1 MQSRMNVLGSSG
13 RLCRK
18 DRLARAAPALGFLGR
33 TALAAA
39 VLLAGPVWCQEFR
52 ATLVGRVLD
61 PSGAP
66 VPGATVTVTQRA
78 TNQKYS
84 AVTTETGDY
93 TVPFLAPGEYR
104 LEVEKPGFRRAVR
117 DNILLRIQ
125 DRAGVDVVLE
135 IGVQTEIVEVRA
147 ATELL
152 ETASASLGQVVSD
165 QMIQDIPLNGRSPY
179 TLIRIAA
186 GVLPTYRA
194 QTDFF
199 LRNTSTGQTT
209 TAQISISGA
218 PSNYNEWLL
227 DGVPTTGDDN
237 GLMYIPSLEASQ
249 EFKVQT
255 NSFDAEF
262 GRFLG
267 GVVNASMRSGTN
279 QFHGAAF
286 EFLRNSA
293 LNARDFFA
301 ASKPQFGYNQFG
313 ISGGGP
319 VWLPRLY
326 DGRNR
331 TFLFMIYD
339 GSREGVP
346 RSFVSTV
353 PTELQRQGDFSET
366 MTRVAGAPARVTIYD
381 PQTTRPSGSAWVRDP
396 FPGNVIPAVRINPVG
411 RKLLDFYPLPSALGD
426 AVTRTQNFP
435 LAYKDPVLDNGIA
448 FKVDHRFSPSH
459 SVFLRYSW
467 RHFFV
472 QGQGAFKN
480 AATSRSVN
488 RYMPG
493 VALDDTLTLSP
504 TTVLN
509 FRYGFSRYHQNTR
522 SDGFGFDLAS
532 LGFPASL
539 ARAVDRPAPPN
550 VSLSGYTGYG
560 TFTLDNDVT
569 ETHFFRG
576 SVLKQKGRHALR
588 SGASYRILR
597 HNNGPGGTN
606 PGAFSF
612 DGVFTRGPNPQV
624 TSATAGNA
632 VASMLLGL
640 GASGSVTYLASVA
653 EQTPYSE
660 LYVQDDIRL
669 TGRVSLNLGLRYEW
683 EGAHTERF
691 DRFNRGFDYTSPSPI
706 EAQAAAAYA
715 RSPIPEVPASQFA
728 VKGGLLFA
736 HRGGLPRAL
745 TDIDRNNV
753 SPRVGVAFTLTPQTV
768 LRGGYGRFY
777 GPTTPESE
785 TSFGFSATTPWVTTV
800 DGGLT
805 PVDTLSDPF
814 PKGILPPP
822 GYQEGLLTQVGQSIS
837 FVNPRRTQLYTTQF
851 QFSLQR
857 QFPGGIVAEAS
868 YSGTRGGE
876 YSVTRSIDEIPEK
889 WRAQAREIFVATRRN
904 VLNDSVSN
912 PFFGLISTGAL
923 SGRTTTR
930 GQLTRPYPHFTA
942 ISRIGNS
949 IGSSRYHALQLKA
962 HRRLSHGLTFLASYT
977 ISKLIEQNFF
987 LNPTDE
993 QLSRR
998 LASFDVP
1005 QRFVVSGSYQLP
1017 FGKGRPLGADVRG
1030 LPGVLISGWQMNWVY
1045 SAQAGV
1051 PLTIS
1056 SGESLGRSA
1065 KLPNSQRT
1073 LSRWFDTSAFRL
1085 RETLELVGTARLPDV
1100 RSHGRNNM
1108 DFSLYKDTRL
1118 SEALRLQ
1125 FRAESFNL
1133 FNRAE
1138 FGDPNTTVGSAS
1150 FGVISSQ
1157 INYSRQLQFGL
1168 RLLW

>member
-1 MQSRMNVLGSSG
+1 MAAQSRETPSRSLPWLLFHG
-13 RLCRK
+13 
-18 DRLARAAPALGFLGR
+18 AIPAV
-33 TALAAA
+33 A
-39 VLLAGPVWCQEFR
+39 VLVAAQAWSQEFR

-66 VPGATVTVTQRA
+66 VPAAAVNVVQRA
-78 TNQKYS
+78 TNLRHSTQTS
-84 AVTTETGDY
+84 ETGDY
-93 TVPFLAPGEYR
+93 TVPYLAPGEYR
-104 LEVEKPGFRRAVR
+104 LEVEKAGFRKAVR

-125 DRAGVDVVLE
+125 DRASVDVTLE
-135 IGVQTEIVEVRA
+135 IGAQTEFVEVKG
-147 ATELL
+147 TPELL
-152 ETASASLGQVVSD
+152 ETASASLGQVVS
-165 QMIQDIPLNGRSPY
+165 QQTIEDIPLNGRSPY
-179 TLIRIAA
+179 TLIRITA
-186 GVLPTYRA
+186 GVLPTTRA

-267 GVVNASMRSGTN
+267 GVINASMRSGTN

-313 ISGGGP
+313 IAGGGP
-319 VWLPRLY
+319 VYLPRLY

-331 TFLFMIYD
+331 TFLFLIYD

-346 RSFVSTV
+346 RSFVSTA
-353 PTELQRQGDFSET
+353 PTVAQRQGDFSQT
-366 MTRVAGAPARVTIYD
+366 MTRVGGVPARVTIYD
-381 PQTTRPSGSAWVRDP
+381 PQTTRQSGSAWVRDP
-396 FPGNVIPAVRINPVG
+396 FPGNAIPAGRINPVG
-411 RKLLDFYPLPSALGD
+411 RKLLDFYPPPTAPGD
-426 AVTRTQNFP
+426 AVTSTQNLP
-435 LAYKDPVLDNGIA
+435 LAYKDPVLDNGVA
-448 FKVDHRFSPSH
+448 FKLDHRFGLRH

-488 RYMPG
+488 RYVPG
-493 VALDDTLTLSP
+493 VALDDTFTLNP
-504 TTVLN
+504 ATVLN
-509 FRYGFSRYHQNTR
+509 FRYGFTRYHQNTR
-522 SDGFGFDLAS
+522 SDGYGFDLAS

-539 ARAVDRPAPPN
+539 ARSIDRPAPPN
-550 VSLSGYTGYG
+550 VSISGYTGYG
-560 TFTLDNDVT
+560 TYNLDNDVT

-576 SVLKQKGRHALR
+576 SIMRQMGRHALR
-588 SGASYRILR
+588 SGAAYRILR
-597 HNNGPGGTN
+597 HNSGPGGTD

-624 TSATAGNA
+624 TSATAGNG
-632 VASMLLGL
+632 VASLLLGL
-640 GASGSVTYLASVA
+640 GASGSVTYSASVA
-653 EQTPYSE
+653 EQTPYTE
-660 LYVQDDIRL
+660 AYLQDDIRL
-669 TGRVSLNLGLRYEW
+669 TGTVNLNLGLRYEW

-691 DRFNRGFDYTSPSPI
+691 DRFNRGFDYHSPSPI
-706 EAQAAAAYA
+706 EPQAAAAYA
-715 RSPIPEVPASQFA
+715 SSPIAEVPVSQFA

-736 HRGGLPRAL
+736 NRNGLPRAL
-745 TDIDRNNV
+745 TDRDRNNV
-753 SPRVGVAFTLTPQTV
+753 SPRVGLAFSLTPKTV

-785 TSFGFSATTPWVTTV
+785 TSFGFSAATPWVTTV

-805 PVDTLSDPF
+805 PVDTLSAPF
-814 PKGILPPP
+814 PKGLVSPP
-822 GYQEGLLTQVGQSIS
+822 GHQQGLMTQVGQAIS
-837 FVNPRRTQLYTTQF
+837 FVNPRRTQLYTSQF

-857 QFPGGIVAEAS
+857 HLPAGIVGELS
-868 YSGTRGGE
+868 YSGTRGAD
-876 YSVTRSIDEIPEK
+876 YPVTRAMDEIPET
-889 WRAQAREIFVATRRN
+889 WRAQARQVFLSTRRN
-904 VLNDSVSN
+904 MLNDSVAN
-912 PFFGLISTGAL
+912 PFFGLISTGTL

-930 GQLTRPYPHFTA
+930 GQLTRPYPHFTS
-942 ISRIGNS
+942 ISRIGNN
-949 IGSSRYHALQLKA
+949 IGSSRYHSLQIRANK
-962 HRRLSHGLTFLASYT
+962 RLSHGVTFMGSYT
-977 ISKLIEQNFF
+977 ISKLIEQNFY

-993 QLSRR
+993 RLSRR

-1005 QRFVVSGSYQLP
+1005 QRLVLSGSYQLP
-1017 FGKGRPLGADVRG
+1017 FGQGRSWGSSAAGPAGA
-1030 LPGVLISGWQMNWVY
+1030 LISGWQLNWVY
-1045 SAQAGV
+1045 SAQGGV
-1051 PLTIS
+1051 PITIS

-1065 KLPNSQRT
+1065 RLPASERT
-1073 LSRWFDTSAFRL
+1073 LSRWFDPSAFRL

-1100 RSHGRNNM
+1100 RTHGRNNL
-1108 DFSLYKDTRL
+1108 DLSLFKDTRL
-1118 SEALRLQ
+1118 TEAVRLQ

-1133 FNRAE
+1133 CNRAE
-1138 FGDPNTTVGSAS
+1138 FGDPNATVGSAS
-1150 FGVISSQ
+1150 FGVVSSQ